1 MQEGQTISSV
11 QTVPFA
17 GKASS
22 CKPQRGWYQ
31 LGEDKGGIGRQEQM
45 FLRRQLETEV
55 PQRRGGSWEEQSM
68 REGTPLVPD
77 LLL

>member
-31 LGEDKGGIGRQEQM
+31 LREDKGSIGRKEQM

-55 PQRRGGSWEEQSM
+55 QQRRGKSWEEQSM
-68 REGTPLVPD
+68 REGTPLVLD